1 MQLPTWVILGLREPL
16 PASEFVSRAR
26 ALGVPAEETRDGIS
40 LPAGFLCR
48 VVPSPL
54 PERLCDCAL
63 LNGPLELGPAQL
75 HISGGT
81 NELERGQH
89 AQPEEL
95 RRAAREAVERMRGP
109 GDPHATIESNA
120 SRKVR
125 SLLDSLVRLAP
136 LASAVVL
143 PHANHTA
150 FDMGAFLERARP
162 YLEEG
167 GYPFP
172 LFSFLKVREDADI
185 PTLESVGMW
194 IFGLPDV
201 AMALPDGLETHT
213 AARCL
218 GEVQREM
225 VAEGRWFET
234 DARFV
239 TEALGEVVLVRR
251 RDGLWVAPSR
261 FTTTP
266 AIASAASRFARR
278 RALAQ
283 ILGPHTHHHMPALA
297 DGVAIEHYLRADQSG
312 LAISNG
318 FADRPQAGG
327 TPDDE
332 NLHVEI
338 VLTSPELGPWANG
351 WLRWIIG
358 AMRAGDGS
366 RPIRPNDRM
375 VLGDATIPIAGAVL
389 CPMGYIGAEPP
400 AASHHPG
407 APQAELWDML
417 PFSHEE
423 LASFR
428 ASPGAQGD
436 WLDAYITQGRVPEL
450 QARWRPPAR

>member
-1 MQLPTWVILGLREPL
+1 MQLPTWVILSLRETL
-16 PASEFVSRAR
+16 SASDFVSRAR

-40 LPAGFLCR
+40 LPGGFLCR
-48 VVPSPL
+48 VVAAPF
-54 PERLCDCAL
+54 PERLCDRAL
-63 LNGPLELGPAQL
+63 LKGPLPLGPAQL
-75 HISGGT
+75 HITGGT
-81 NELERGQH
+81 NELEISQH
-89 AQPEEL
+89 AQPEDV
-95 RRAAREAVERMRGP
+95 RRAAREAVERMMGP

-136 LASAVVL
+136 LASALVL
-143 PHANHTA
+143 PHANHTT
-150 FDMGAFLERARP
+150 FEMGMFLEMARP

-172 LFSFLKVREDADI
+172 LFAFLKVRDDADI

-201 AMALPDGLETHT
+201 AMALPDELETRT
-213 AARCL
+213 AAHCL

-234 DARFV
+234 GARFA
-239 TEALGEVVLVRR
+239 TESLGEVVLVRR
-251 RDGLWVAPSR
+251 RDGLWVSPSR
-261 FTTTP
+261 FPATP
-266 AIASAASRFARR
+266 ATAAAASRFARR

-283 ILGPHTHHHMPALA
+283 ILGPHTLHHMPAQ
-297 DGVAIEHYLRADQSG
+297 DGVAIEHCLRADESG

-318 FADRPQAGG
+318 LADRPQNGG
-327 TPDDE
+327 TPEDE
-332 NLHVEI
+332 NLHVEV
-338 VLTSPELGPWANG
+338 VLTSLELGPWANG
-351 WLRWIIG
+351 WVNWIIG
-358 AMRAGDGS
+358 AIRGGDGS
-366 RPIRPNDRM
+366 HPIRPNDRM
-375 VLGDATIPIAGAVL
+375 VLGDAALPIAGAVL
-389 CPMGYIGAEPP
+389 CPMGYIAAEP
-400 AASHHPG
+400 AAVAHHPG
-407 APQAELWDML
+407 APRTELWDML

-428 ASPGAQGD
+428 ASPTAQGD